1 MIHFDL
7 DDRYQDE
14 NVVGS
19 AIARRE
25 GVFLSVV
32 FHGLLLAALIYAPQI
47 AFLRLTPEDLERRR
61 AEIQQQ
67 LEDERQQR
75 TFVFVQ
81 PRLDMLAEQS
91 PERGELSDEDR
102 LAQTLEDA
110 ITPENPL
117 PFSLGDS
124 FERVEAEVPELARGA
139 EEPPQPEPE
148 PEMEVARVVPPSD
161 TGFRRPMETPPSIT
175 GSLGEALRDLQRYVQ
190 NETFDNPRGN
200 NDRPGATIQFDTK
213 GVEFGPWLR
222 RFVAQVRRN
231 WFVPQ
236 AAMVMSGHVVLQ
248 FNIHRD
254 GTITDLVVVQPS
266 SIDAFNNA
274 AYGAIVTSNP
284 TAPLPPEYPSEQ
296 ALFTVTFYY
305 NEEPLY

>member
-1 MIHFDL
+1 MIHFDF

-14 NVVGS
+14 NVVGN

-25 GVFLSVV
+25 GVFLSIV

-47 AFLRLTPEDLERRR
+47 AFLQLSQEELARRR
-61 AEIQQQ
+61 AEFQRQ
-67 LEDERQQR
+67 LEEQRQQR

-81 PRLDMLAEQS
+81 PRIEMPAEEP
-91 PERGELSDEDR
+91 PERAVLSDLDR
-102 LAQTLEDA
+102 LAQ
-110 ITPENPL
+110 IPEAPLIPANPL
-117 PFSLGDS
+117 PLSLDDS
-124 FERVEAEVPELARGA
+124 AARVEAEVPERASGL

-148 PEMEVARVVPPSD
+148 TEVARVLPPSD
-161 TGFRRPMETPPSIT
+161 TGFRLPEETPPPSVT
-175 GSLGEALRDLQRYVQ
+175 GSLGEALRNLQQYVQ
-190 NETFDNPRGN
+190 NETFDNPRRGD
-200 NDRPGATIQFDTK
+200 DRPGATIQFDTK

-222 RFVAQVRRN
+222 RFINQVRRN

-236 AAMVMSGHVVLQ
+236 AAMVFSGHVVLQ

-254 GTITDLVVVQPS
+254 GTITDLVIVQPS
-266 SIDAFNNA
+266 SIDAFTNA

-284 TAPLPPEYPSEQ
+284 TAPLPVEYPSEQ